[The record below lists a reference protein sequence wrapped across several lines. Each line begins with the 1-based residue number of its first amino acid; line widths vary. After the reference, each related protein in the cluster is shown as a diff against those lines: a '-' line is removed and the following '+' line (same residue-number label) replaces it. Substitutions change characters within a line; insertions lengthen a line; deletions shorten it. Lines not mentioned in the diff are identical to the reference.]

1 MLSEILATEPF
12 IIAGTS
18 LNEINLE
25 YYLSHRNSAT
35 PRRGRGPSL
44 LIEPSPDVATR
55 ADCERYGLTLVPT
68 TFGDFLEWLHARF
81 PSPPTL
87 TDLVVPDV
95 SSLFSGGLSS
105 PQLLR
110 FFSDFELVAAADQPL
125 PSAPSAFLYGREP
138 DWQDLNQHFDIE
150 RQVNAD
156 LKQFVD
162 PSSRPK
168 GRRLAILLDDAGTGK
183 TTALKRLAHDLTRQ
197 GNPVLTINTLS
208 RIDTENAIACLA
220 LCTAPIVLIADD
232 FADHAE
238 QVVEL
243 LEAPSIKTP
252 LVVVAAERS
261 YRREFLQLVLG
272 DISRVSGH
280 TKPLTVNEAQQLL
293 ERYRQFG
300 LVGEKFATKRPR
312 DFAER
317 IHKEPVAIQVCQIL
331 NDFRPMET
339 IVDSLWE
346 AAEPDDRLP
355 YLCVALAQH
364 CYSAGVRYSILQ
376 AIMGPTKP
384 VGRLMSEIPLRL
396 AANAAQDAYV
406 IAINSTIAE
415 RVLRRASLREND
427 ILFAAFAGLARAL
440 APYVNR
446 MAIMRRSPEA
456 RLAGRLFDGDK
467 IVKPLLDSAA
477 EQFYVESQKLWEWNS
492 RYWEQRALL
501 KADSDLVTALR
512 YAKQAVA
519 IENHPFP
526 LTTLA
531 KLLLKTIE
539 AEPHNRS
546 SLFNDAFDALSRA
559 IETEARR
566 SRITVHPF
574 GTLLGGAAMHLELGG
589 TLTPHQ
595 RAALDGYAEEARHR
609 FSRDPLIEGALTRL
623 EACKL

>member
-1 MLSEILATEPF
+1 MIPEPLAGEFQDTLLSGGYNLLLGSGVSLDSCNGRGELLRGAEDLRRDLCRLTGARDSTTLTRAYALLDEQQIQTEIVEKFADCEPGPSLHPLRRFLWRRLFTFNIDDVLENLYAEHGLKQTLVPLNFDSVFEPTPDRAELHAVHLHGSVRWPTAGFVFAAAEYVRVMSSLNPWMHMLSEILATEPF

-18 LNEINLE
+18 LNEIDLE

-232 FADHAE
+232 FE
-238 QVVEL
+238 LVPVVVE
-243 LEAPSIKTP
+243 
-252 LVVVAAERS
+252 
-261 YRREFLQLVLG
+261 G
-272 DISRVSGH
+272 
-280 TKPLTVNEAQQLL
+280 
-293 ERYRQFG
+293 
-300 LVGEKFATKRPR
+300 
-312 DFAER
+312 
-317 IHKEPVAIQVCQIL
+317 
-331 NDFRPMET
+331 
-339 IVDSLWE
+339 
-346 AAEPDDRLP
+346 
-355 YLCVALAQH
+355 
-364 CYSAGVRYSILQ
+364 
-376 AIMGPTKP
+376 
-384 VGRLMSEIPLRL
+384 
-396 AANAAQDAYV
+396 
-406 IAINSTIAE
+406 
-415 RVLRRASLREND
+415 
-427 ILFAAFAGLARAL
+427 
-440 APYVNR
+440 
-446 MAIMRRSPEA
+446 
-456 RLAGRLFDGDK
+456 
-467 IVKPLLDSAA
+467 
-477 EQFYVESQKLWEWNS
+477 
-492 RYWEQRALL
+492 
-501 KADSDLVTALR
+501 
-512 YAKQAVA
+512 
-519 IENHPFP
+519 
-526 LTTLA
+526 
-531 KLLLKTIE
+531 
-539 AEPHNRS
+539 
-546 SLFNDAFDALSRA
+546 
-559 IETEARR
+559 
-566 SRITVHPF
+566 
-574 GTLLGGAAMHLELGG
+574 
-589 TLTPHQ
+589 
-595 RAALDGYAEEARHR
+595 
-609 FSRDPLIEGALTRL
+609 
-623 EACKL
+623 